1 MPQIRKKLNKP
12 DKYVVEK
19 REQIGKQVL
28 VDTDCQLDLKDILNT
43 SCPSQLFLS
52 EASETPKEVSTL
64 PMVTQNPMQKIHYL
78 SGILHG
84 QCFRVSPCDVGFCI
98 SRSNSQNIN
107 QGTGMLAYCNVEIY
121 NQFIL
126 VSNYRKLLCHLSL
139 HIHIIRAPF
148 IISPGE

>member
-52 EASETPKEVSTL
+52 ETSETPKEVHCL
-64 PMVTQNPMQKIHYL
+64 W
-78 SGILHG
+78 
-84 QCFRVSPCDVGFCI
+84 
-98 SRSNSQNIN
+98 
-107 QGTGMLAYCNVEIY
+107 
-121 NQFIL
+121 
-126 VSNYRKLLCHLSL
+126 
-139 HIHIIRAPF
+139 
-148 IISPGE
+148 